1 MKNVLSLA
9 LAVLPLTLA
18 LACDKKPA
26 EDPTPVVNEGDANAD
41 ATPTDGAAAPADG
54 TDAAK
59 PADAKPADAK

>member
-26 EDPTPVVNEGDANAD
+26 EDPTPIVNEGDANAD
-41 ATPTDGAAAPADG
+41 ATATDGAAPADG